1 MAHGEQIE
9 RRLCDADVGLDAD
22 EEDLERNLSGG
33 AGGVGLR
40 EDARGYFGDELT
52 KQTALSVWRLRS
64 GTEEEHVGEDKEKM
78 ENVPC

>member
-9 RRLCDADVGLDAD
+9 RRLRDADVSLDTD
-22 EEDLERNLSGG
+22 EEDLERNLSRGRG
-33 AGGVGLR
+33 RVGLR

-52 KQTALSVWRLRS
+52 KQTALSVWKLCS
-64 GTEEEHVGEDKEKM
+64 GTEEEQVREDKEQM